1 LDNQLIFFNSLINS
15 FTNIYLKISRK
26 KHFLKIFQKKFGMYY
41 FIYLY
46 LQPLKFKSNF
56 AKIAQ
61 LVERN
66 LAKVEVAGSNP
77 VFRSNFK
84 TLYNAWVVELVD
96 TLDLKSSDCNGRT
109 GSSPVPSTKP

>member
-1 LDNQLIFFNSLINS
+1 LDNQLIFFYFLIYS
-15 FTNIYLKISRK
+15 FTNIYLKIFLK
-26 KHFLKIFQKKFGMYY
+26 KIFLKIFKKKFGMYY

-46 LQPLKFKSNF
+46 LQPQKFNRNF

-77 VFRSNFK
+77 VFRSKFK
-84 TLYNAWVVELVD
+84 GLYNARVVELVD
-96 TLDLKSSDCNGRT
+96 TLDLKSSEQ
-109 GSSPVPSTKP
+109 